1 MSTPIELFTQ
11 HTGDFI
17 ARHIVAPIVEH
28 LRSKG
33 VQVSADELI
42 NVLNLPTKPS
52 VVVPTAMPPVTNGV
66 LSNPFQNPIINPG
79 LNIKAPVKATKGVP
93 NLGGQGTCSYV
104 LQRGDRKGSTC
115 GVTVQPGSTYC
126 KTHHK
131 KYSNVQQAP
140 NQVQQPGLYQPPQ
153 QIMPNNVMQGMMQQ
167 VPPQPQQASSEL
179 VVVPFNKEQGLYRES
194 IHSFIVK
201 QSDEG
206 IVAIGR
212 LDNGTVREL
221 TDQERS
227 LAKDIGLVLGD
238 QQVTTT
244 TTVTTTLPA
253 PQVSVPPSIPFNLVP
268 TTTINSAPIPVI
280 PNLAN
285 LIPSN

>member
-1 MSTPIELFTQ
+1 MSSSLELFAQHTTDFIVRHILPPIIEL
-11 HTGDFI
+11 
-17 ARHIVAPIVEH
+17 V
-28 LRSKG
+28 RSKG
-33 VQVSADELI
+33 VVITNEELI
-42 NVLNLPTKPS
+42 NALNLPTKAS
-52 VVVPTAMPPVTNGV
+52 VVVPTTMPPVTNGV

-79 LNIKAPVKATKGVP
+79 LNVKAPVKATKGVP

-153 QIMPNNVMQGMMQQ
+153 QIMPNNVMQNMMQQ

-179 VVVPFNKEQGLYRES
+179 VVVPFDKANGLYRES

-201 QSDEG
+201 QGDEG

-212 LDNGTVREL
+212 LDNGAVREL

-227 LAKDIGLVLGD
+227 LAKDIGLVLGE

-244 TTVTTTLPA
+244 TTTTTALPA
-253 PQVSVPPSIPFNLVP
+253 PQVSLPPSIPFNLVP